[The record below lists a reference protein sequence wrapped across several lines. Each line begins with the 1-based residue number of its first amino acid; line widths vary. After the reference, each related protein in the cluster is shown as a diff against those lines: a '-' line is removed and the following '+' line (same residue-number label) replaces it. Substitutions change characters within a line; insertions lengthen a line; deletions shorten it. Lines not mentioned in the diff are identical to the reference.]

1 MKILLMSNI
10 KSSLPFLIKMNIA
23 IVDIGSNAIKYKIFD
38 SKFNLVEY
46 YRHPLRL
53 GRDVFS
59 NGYLE
64 QNTINEVIQLLE
76 KYLNIFIEKE
86 IVEHHFIATSA
97 LRDCKN
103 SRELLSLL
111 KDKNISVRIISGDTE
126 AALLA
131 EYNKNI
137 KNSAV
142 IDIGGGSVEV
152 CINSENK
159 IYTKSF
165 QLGAVRLLNMSP
177 DSKIAALNEL
187 KFWLSQF
194 SNINHIY
201 GLGGNLRALM
211 QVNALESVMDA
222 SNFKHNVDKYVKVPE
237 EELVSKHNIPKDR
250 IDIIPEALNLYQLI
264 INQLQSMKIENTFWS
279 ISDGLVKKIVKG
291 QL

>member
-103 SRELLSLL
+103 SKELLSLL

-177 DSKIAALNEL
+177 DSKIAALNEF

-211 QVNALESVMDA
+211 QVNALENVMDA
-222 SNFKHNVDKYVKVPE
+222 SNFKHHVDKYLKVPE
-237 EELVSKHNIPKDR
+237 EQLVSKHNIPKDR